1 MNKPVDINYEWIVGI
16 TTTQLDDFTSI
27 NKLNLIG
34 KKQLLISNRQDVVTY
49 NNCKLKLD
57 GFLKNNYTLGFE
69 LNELERK
76 LCKQRVKLRYLIQ
89 DLHYNISDK
98 TLQLMPDYQQKIK
111 VLKHLNYTN
120 DNHLL
125 QLKGRIRKEI
135 NTCNELL
142 LTECIVDG
150 MFRGLPLPVTA
161 LVSTFVVQT
170 RSETKPSIMDI

>member
-111 VLKHLNYTN
+111 VLKHLNY
-120 DNHLL
+120 
-125 QLKGRIRKEI
+125 
-135 NTCNELL
+135 
-142 LTECIVDG
+142 V
-150 MFRGLPLPVTA
+150 
-161 LVSTFVVQT
+161 
-170 RSETKPSIMDI
+170 